1 VELPSG
7 ANDNAAFIGS
17 LGHAD
22 LDLNL
27 NLIPDHPAHLP
38 KKNKLTKSKSTPA
51 LRLFVASCWLLAACC
66 LLLVARCLLLVR
78 QVKVKWDKCNY
89 YCI

>member
-38 KKNKLTKSKSTPA
+38 KKSKLTKKIN
-51 LRLFVASCWLLAACC
+51 R
-66 LLLVARCLLLVR
+66 
-78 QVKVKWDKCNY
+78 NG
-89 YCI
+89 